1 VACIGT
7 HISLQSILQPL
18 FCKLCEI
25 ECDGTKTDRIVALEA
40 VKPLDNKQPFEVS
53 SNGME
58 IWHPNWLGDVCDSV
72 NAKFISEV
80 ADYVYK
86 NEQVPLLHRR
96 LIVIDTYLKNDR
108 IRGQTPTPAPYLMS
122 FDEKI
127 IHACTTTYF

>member
-1 VACIGT
+1 
-7 HISLQSILQPL
+7 
-18 FCKLCEI
+18 LCGI

-53 SNGME
+53 SNGVE

-80 ADYVYK
+80 ADRVYK

-108 IRGQTPTPAPYLMS
+108 IRGQTPTPAPYLMNPL
-122 FDEKI
+122 
-127 IHACTTTYF
+127 TRR